1 MKNYTDQSD
10 SRRDGGQSR
19 EQSSESKPESAREK
33 RPSGDRRD
41 DRPYRSR
48 PTSDRRERPAGDRRE
63 RPAGERRERPA
74 GERRDDRPFRSRPS
88 SDRPDRER
96 SERRERPAGERRER
110 PAGERRDD
118 RPFRSRQSSD
128 RPDRERS
135 ERRERPA
142 GDRRERPTGER
153 RERPTGD
160 RRDDRPFRSRPSS
173 DRPDRE
179 RSKRRER
186 PAGDRRERSEGDR
199 RKRSVSDRRDDR
211 PFRSR
216 PSSDRVAASEYT
228 PKPRRRKAL
237 EEEGIRLNKFIA
249 NSGVCS
255 RREAD
260 EYITSG
266 LISVNGQ
273 IITELGTKI
282 QSSDDVRF
290 NGERLKGEEKV
301 YILMNKPKDFVT
313 TVTDPNAEKTVMDL
327 IAGKCSQRVF
337 PVGRL
342 DKATTG
348 VLLMTNDG
356 EIAEKLS
363 HPSNLQKKIYH
374 VFLDKNLSGSDFKQ
388 LIDGVVL
395 EDGMVQADA
404 LSYIEEDKSQIG
416 LEIHSGRNK
425 VVRRMFE
432 QLGYRVKKLDRVFYA
447 GLTKKNLRR
456 GQWRFLTEQEISML
470 KMGAYE

>member
-1 MKNYTDQSD
+1 
-10 SRRDGGQSR
+10 
-19 EQSSESKPESAREK
+19 
-33 RPSGDRRD
+33 
-41 DRPYRSR
+41 
-48 PTSDRRERPAGDRRE
+48 
-63 RPAGERRERPA
+63 
-74 GERRDDRPFRSRPS
+74 
-88 SDRPDRER
+88 
-96 SERRERPAGERRER
+96 
-110 PAGERRDD
+110 
-118 RPFRSRQSSD
+118 
-128 RPDRERS
+128 
-135 ERRERPA
+135 
-142 GDRRERPTGER
+142 
-153 RERPTGD
+153 
-160 RRDDRPFRSRPSS
+160 
-173 DRPDRE
+173 
-179 RSKRRER
+179 
-186 PAGDRRERSEGDR
+186 
-199 RKRSVSDRRDDR
+199 
-211 PFRSR
+211 
-216 PSSDRVAASEYT
+216 
-228 PKPRRRKAL
+228 
-237 EEEGIRLNKFIA
+237 
-249 NSGVCS
+249 
-255 RREAD
+255 
-260 EYITSG
+260 
-266 LISVNGQ
+266 
-273 IITELGTKI
+273 
-282 QSSDDVRF
+282 
-290 NGERLKGEEKV
+290 
-301 YILMNKPKDFVT
+301 MNKPKDFVT

-388 LIDGVVL
+388 LMDGVVL

-416 LEIHSGRNK
+416 LEIHSGRNR

>member
-19 EQSSESKPESAREK
+19 EQSSESKPESARER
-33 RPSGDRRD
+33 RPSGERRD

-48 PTSDRRERPAGDRRE
+48 PSSDRRE

-74 GERRDDRPFRSRPS
+74 GDRRDDRPFRSRPS
-88 SDRPDRER
+88 ADRPDRDRGER
-96 SERRERPAGERRER
+96 RERPASDRRERPAGERRER
-110 PAGERRDD
+110 PA
-118 RPFRSRQSSD
+118 
-128 RPDRERS
+128 
-135 ERRERPA
+135 
-142 GDRRERPTGER
+142 
-153 RERPTGD
+153 GD

-173 DRPDRE
+173 DRPDRDRGE
-179 RSKRRER
+179 RRERPSSDRRER
-186 PAGDRRERSEGDR
+186 PAG
-199 RKRSVSDRRDDR
+199 DRRDDR

-216 PSSDRVAASEYT
+216 PSADRVTASEYT

-260 EYITSG
+260 EYITAG

-348 VLLMTNDG
+348 VLLLTNDG

-388 LIDGVVL
+388 LMDGIVL

-416 LEIHSGRNK
+416 LEIHSGRNR